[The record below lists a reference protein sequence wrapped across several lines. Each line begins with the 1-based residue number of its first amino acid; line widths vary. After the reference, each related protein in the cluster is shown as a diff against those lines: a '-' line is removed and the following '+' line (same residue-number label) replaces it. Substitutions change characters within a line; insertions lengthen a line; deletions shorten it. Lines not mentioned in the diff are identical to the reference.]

1 MLMLHRSSSSGGTSS
16 MAHVASVDIPSGGSI
31 AFAQGGYHLMCMEP
45 RPEMKPGGSV
55 KVTLLFQDGGKLTAN
70 FAVRNAAGK

>member
-1 MLMLHRSSSSGGTSS
+1 
-16 MAHVASVDIPSGGSI
+16 
-31 AFAQGGYHLMCMEP
+31 MEP

-55 KVTLLFQDGGKLTAN
+55 PVTLLFQGGDKLTAN